1 MADLPGYKIKRDQP
15 ERRIQLAIL
24 QYLRIKGYA
33 AGKIK
38 TTGARKGQAFIF
50 DPYQFRGIPD
60 LLVFSKDE
68 MAFIEVKAPGNGQT
82 PEQKDFE
89 QLCLKA
95 HVRYILATSLD
106 DVMFYFP

>member
-1 MADLPGYKIKRDQP
+1 MANIPGYKVKRDQP

-24 QYLRIKGYA
+24 QYLKVKGYH

-60 LLVFSKDE
+60 LLVFGPAE
-68 MAFIEVKAPGNGQT
+68 MAFIEVKAPGNKQT
-82 PEQKDFE
+82 PEQKNFE
-89 QLCLKA
+89 QLCLRT
-95 HVRYILATSLD
+95 HIRYILATSVD
-106 DVMFYFP
+106 EIIFYFP